1 MLTKRVLSVGQCS
14 ADHSA
19 LSRTFRSHF
28 GAEVVSADSASEALG
43 LMEGEAFDLVLVN
56 RIFDA
61 DGASGLD
68 FLRQLTQESPR
79 ANVPVMLVSNHDW
92 AQDEAVQAGA
102 RPGFGKDSLGQP
114 QMLARV
120 REVLDKGVQ
129 VLPAE

>member
-1 MLTKRVLSVGQCS
+1 MLTKRVLSVGQCF
-14 ADHSA
+14 ADQSA
-19 LSRTFRSHF
+19 LSRTFRSDF
-28 GAEVVSADSASEALG
+28 GAEVVGADSAAEALG
-43 LMEGEAFDLVLVN
+43 LMESEAFDLVLVN

-68 FLRQLTQESPR
+68 FIRQLTQEPPR

-92 AQDEAVQAGA
+92 AQDEAVKAGA
-102 RPGFGKDSLGQP
+102 RLGFGKSSLGQP

-120 REVLDKGVQ
+120 REVLDEGVR

>member
-19 LSRTFRSHF
+19 LARTFRSHF
-28 GAEVVSADSASEALG
+28 GAEVVSADSAAEALG

-56 RIFDA
+56 RVFDA
-61 DGASGLD
+61 DGTSGLE
-68 FLRQLTQESPR
+68 FLRQLTQEPPR

-92 AQDEAVQAGA
+92 AQDEAVKAGA
-102 RPGFGKDSLGQP
+102 RHGFGKASLGQP

-120 REVLDKGVQ
+120 REVLEEGVQ